1 MKFLKKRILET
12 KYYKSLFKEDTITLD
27 KFIDSTGI
35 KYLSTSDFQ
44 TLAERLQSLL
54 SIFNVDELEVKKFVV
69 LLVKAKDGTLAPEE
83 ENFFYKMIGNYF
95 QESFTLNRYFSL
107 FLILREDDSPV
118 ETNKN
123 LIAVPL
129 IAVFMK
135 NSFLVKLSQANANDF
150 QKVMGEITDKR
161 ESIQN
166 TLISNPNEGIKVI
179 NGALIDGLKDSSYVN
194 LPDMPQ
200 EEAQPVEDS
209 DWYKGYVTDDILNSI
224 KDEVDKSNFEFK
236 LTYEE
241 PVPEEQK
248 TEGEGE
254 SEGEGEEELGGELG
268 GGEEE
273 FSGEEPNFGE
283 ESGGEELGGEAPPE
297 EEPAPAPEEGGG
309 EEAPSPI

>member
-135 NSFLVKLSQANANDF
+135 NSFLVIHHS
-150 QKVMGEITDKR
+150 
-161 ESIQN
+161 
-166 TLISNPNEGIKVI
+166 
-179 NGALIDGLKDSSYVN
+179 
-194 LPDMPQ
+194 
-200 EEAQPVEDS
+200 
-209 DWYKGYVTDDILNSI
+209 
-224 KDEVDKSNFEFK
+224 
-236 LTYEE
+236 
-241 PVPEEQK
+241 
-248 TEGEGE
+248 
-254 SEGEGEEELGGELG
+254 
-268 GGEEE
+268 
-273 FSGEEPNFGE
+273 
-283 ESGGEELGGEAPPE
+283 SGGFFKNN
-297 EEPAPAPEEGGG
+297 
-309 EEAPSPI
+309 